1 MDFKR
6 LAKLGNDLNV
16 ISCINA
22 AEPGHQVCP
31 DRRTIQ
37 KMSFAIAVFALL
49 RHSVHPACR
58 KVAETVPVDDPE
70 TTFSRIALTG
80 KPKLARALLVAA
92 ERALEN
98 HVAALEMNELEPASR
113 LASIL

>member
-1 MDFKR
+1 M
-6 LAKLGNDLNV
+6 
-16 ISCINA
+16 
-22 AEPGHQVCP
+22 
-31 DRRTIQ
+31 
-37 KMSFAIAVFALL
+37 
-49 RHSVHPACR
+49 
-58 KVAETVPVDDPE
+58 DDPE